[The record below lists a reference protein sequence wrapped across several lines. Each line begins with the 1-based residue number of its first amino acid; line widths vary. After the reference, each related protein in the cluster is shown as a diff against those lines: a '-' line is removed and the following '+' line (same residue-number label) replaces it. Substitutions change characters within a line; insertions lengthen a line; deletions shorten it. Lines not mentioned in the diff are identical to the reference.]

1 MAHFPIFHFNPA
13 CTWASK
19 TLSKCCKCSLKVLE
33 CTITSSTKP
42 RLQAQSYPVSSE
54 QSVNT
59 DLEHSIIQ
67 KGVGWIGKILMD
79 LQKLSIFSNLVQ
91 SRACEMLLNW
101 PLLKGIT
108 ARQLMQIRLNWSQRT
123 GLFCSQFIDH
133 LSLADSFFF
142 TGTRVDA
149 QGDMLFS
156 ITPALVQLLFWRH
169 KSAS

>member
-79 LQKLSIFSNLVQ
+79 WVFFRIWFNLEREKWSWTVH
-91 SRACEMLLNW
+91 CW
-101 PLLKGIT
+101 KGLT